1 MPAGKGTYKKVGRPS
16 KARKSAA
23 KSVKKSRAKSKKK

>member
-1 MPAGKGTYKKVGRPS
+1 MPRGKGTYKKAGRPS

-23 KSVKKSRAKSKKK
+23 KSAAKSRRKKKR